1 MSDAVKW
8 SDPIIEDAVRESLKK
23 PQGDIFPEE
32 VAEITSLNL
41 YGLKIWDISSLALMP
56 KLKKLNINKNGRPIV
71 WSDPAI
77 ERAVRNVL
85 GKPEGVIGVCEVQEI
100 VRLPILDPVIED
112 ISSLALMP
120 KLKVLDFEDNSLA
133 SIDLREAGLIY
144 EGEAQKKTTQS
155 DPKRLAQQKALQQE
169 ALQALDDFEKADLKA
184 AAEPQKP
191 MTTEE
196 RRSVFRSL
204 MKEVESTVAKIPK
217 VDISKKASPAPRP
230 VKEKPEPLSADSL
243 PQDFEDYK
251 IKVSSK
257 VEKALRSALKKPEG
271 NIYYSDLFL
280 LTYLQINSEGL
291 SDVEFLKYT
300 PNLQHLDLSYNSISN
315 IAPVGELT
323 QLTELHLG
331 LNEISDI
338 SPLANLPHLKILEL
352 FSNRIEDIS
361 VLTNMQELELLNLRA
376 NRVNNIQPLAN
387 LTQLNWLSLENNQ
400 LDNVEAL
407 ASLTQLK
414 ELYVNGN
421 KLTDLS
427 VLSNLTSLTSLDISK
442 NPVFDAT
449 PLANLVQLKELCIFD
464 TKIRDRKPLRALKNT
479 DITR

>member
-1 MSDAVKW
+1 AINW
-8 SDPIIEDAVRESLKK
+8 SDPIIEDAVREALVK

-85 GKPEGVIGVCEVQEI
+85 GKPEGVIGLCEVQEI
-100 VRLPILDPVIED
+100 VRLPILDAVIED

-144 EGEAQKKTTQS
+144 EGEKPKPAVKA
-155 DPKRLAQQKALQQE
+155 DPEHLARQKALQQE
-169 ALQALDDFEKADLKA
+169 ALQALEDFEKADLKPA
-184 AAEPQKP
+184 TQPESEQP
-191 MTTEE
+191 MTLEA
-196 RRSVFRSL
+196 RRAAFRNL
-204 MKEVESTVAKIPK
+204 MQEVDETVAKIPK
-217 VDISKKASPAPRP
+217 VDISKRAAPTPRP
-230 VKEKPEPLSADSL
+230 VKEKPAPLSEASL
-243 PQDFEDYK
+243 PSDFEDHK
-251 IKVSSK
+251 IKVNST
-257 VEKALRSALKKPEG
+257 VEKALRSALQKPEG
-271 NIYYSDLFL
+271 NIYYSDLIL
-280 LTYLQINSEGL
+280 LTYLQINSAGL

-300 PNLQHLDLSYNSISN
+300 PNLQYLDLAYNRISN
-315 IAPVGELT
+315 IAPIAELT

-338 SPLANLPHLKILEL
+338 SPLANLPHLKHLEL

-361 VLTNMQELELLNLRA
+361 VLAGMQNLEKLTLRA
-376 NRVNNIQPLAN
+376 NKISNLAPLAQLSR
-387 LTQLNWLSLENNQ
+387 LTWLSLENNQ
-400 LDNVEAL
+400 VESLEAL
-407 ASLTQLK
+407 APLTQLQ

-421 KLTDLS
+421 QITDLG
-427 VLSNLTSLTSLDISK
+427 VVANFTNLTNLDISK
-442 NPVFDAT
+442 NPVSDAS
-449 PLANLVQLKELCIFD
+449 PLSGLTQLKELCIFD
-464 TKIRDRKPLRALKNT
+464 TKIRERKPPRALKNT
-479 DITR
+479 EITR